1 MDKALRGLC
10 WKGLLGS
17 WQRDCWDGRKGQG
30 AWEGA
35 MGRVLGRGREW
46 EEDDPAK
53 RLSLWAGHGSV
64 GAMGAGGVAMAK
76 MIVAV
81 GAVALGS
88 LTHRGSAEVERQL
101 VDRTHTCA
109 ITHDTGHRDSPTRNV
124 VTPEAQ
130 DQGEGGN
137 LEGDQKGLI
146 DEEVPASHGAK
157 SVIDKMAS

>member
-1 MDKALRGLC
+1 
-10 WKGLLGS
+10 
-17 WQRDCWDGRKGQG
+17 
-30 AWEGA
+30 
-35 MGRVLGRGREW
+35 MGRALGRGREW

-88 LTHRGSAEVERQL
+88 LTHRGSMEVERQL
-101 VDRTHTCA
+101 EDRTHTCA

-124 VTPEAQ
+124 LAPETQ

-146 DEEVPASHGAK
+146 NEEVPASHGAE